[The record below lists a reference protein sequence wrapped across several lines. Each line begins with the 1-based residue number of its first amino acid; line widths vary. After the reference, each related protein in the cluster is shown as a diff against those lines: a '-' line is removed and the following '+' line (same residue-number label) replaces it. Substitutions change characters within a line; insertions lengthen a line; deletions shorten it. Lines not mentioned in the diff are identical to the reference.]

1 MPVNPPMQALPGML
15 RRRSRPLPRATAL
28 PMMVRTVGLPLL
40 GGTPAAP
47 LPAVYTATETVAS
60 LLSVL
65 SARLG
70 CRPSSSCSRIK
81 QAGTREGQSR
91 AQLKSAPS

>member
-1 MPVNPPMQALPGML
+1 
-15 RRRSRPLPRATAL
+15 
-28 PMMVRTVGLPLL
+28 
-40 GGTPAAP
+40 
-47 LPAVYTATETVAS
+47 VAS